1 MLRDYVHSS
10 ELTKHE
16 QGIYLGIRKK
26 ERQTDKQERKMLS
39 SRNNRIIISGISIN
53 ISILI

>member
-26 ERQTDKQERKMLS
+26 DRQTDKKGKCSVLETTELLLVVLVL
-39 SRNNRIIISGISIN
+39 
-53 ISILI
+53 ILY